1 MMKIIRNIA
10 ILILATMLAGCGTEK
25 QDSGEFGIYYVNYEN
40 SVIEKVEYQ
49 FEAQDMEARIQEII
63 EALSKESESGSRV
76 LPADITICGH
86 EMQGDILTVD
96 FEASYRKQQSVNEV
110 LWRAAIVKNFLQIPG
125 IGYVKFTVE
134 GEDLLDSKDNVV
146 GLMSSYSFL
155 ENSGK
160 DITAYQ
166 YTDLELYFAD
176 RDGKKLVPE
185 RRTVYYSSNSS
196 IEKVVVEQLIRGPKD
211 LAHQATISSRTRI
224 LNVSVSDRIAYV
236 NLDQR
241 FVTEALPIKEE
252 LPVYSIVNSLISL
265 GTVDKVQL
273 SINGDTKVTFR
284 DKIQLEQ
291 LFEKDMSYCE

>member
-1 MMKIIRNIA
+1 MKIIRNIG
-10 ILILATMLAGCGTEK
+10 ILLLAVLLAGCSMEK
-25 QDSGEFGIYYVNYEN
+25 PAGGEDGVYYVNYET
-40 SVIEKVEYQ
+40 SVIEKEEYQ
-49 FEAQDMEARIQEII
+49 FQAKDTDGKVQEII
-63 EALSKESESGSRV
+63 QALSSVPEGGNRI
-76 LPADITICGH
+76 LPEAIVILGY
-86 EMQGDILTVD
+86 EIQGDILNVD
-96 FEASYRKQQSVNEV
+96 FGNSYRKQQSVDEI

-125 IGYVKFTVE
+125 IGYVKFTVQ
-134 GEDLLDSKDNVV
+134 GEDLLDSRENVV

-176 RDGKKLVPE
+176 KEGNKLVPE
-185 RRTVYYSSNSS
+185 RRKVYYSSNSS
-196 IEKVVVEQLIRGPKD
+196 VEKVVVEQLIRGPRD
-211 LAHQATISSRTRI
+211 LSHQATISSRTRI

-265 GTVDKVQL
+265 GTVDKVQI
-273 SINGDTKVTFR
+273 SINGDTKLTFR
-284 DKIQLEQ
+284 DKVQLDQ
-291 LFEKDMSYCE
+291 LFERDMSYCE